1 MSTHVLGL
9 LEHVEEHKEYVFSN
23 IQAIHMDK
31 REKRRR
37 LVYSKAEPAF
47 YFEVYREKD
56 KSRQVHCLLN
66 DATIIVFN
74 KSNKKIIT
82 LLIADEKLIDK
93 YVKHSFCSK
102 SELDKIYKCAQLNRR
117 TKAHKDCFAN
127 FDYQMYHSKKEK
139 ILMWLIFMLVFVM
152 D

>member
-1 MSTHVLGL
+1 MKYLI
-9 LEHVEEHKEYVFSN
+9 KEGWQLNPNEKIVKG
-23 IQAIHMDK
+23 ITKAIARNDGMCPCVHEDDGD
-31 REKRRR
+31 
-37 LVYSKAEPAF
+37 LHCPCQL
-47 YFEVYREKD
+47 YREKD

-117 TKAHKDCFAN
+117 TKAHKDFFAN

-139 ILMWLIFMLVFVM
+139 ILM
-152 D
+152 